1 MVKKKDKVYLIT
13 DWWDLGIEDL
23 TQLKSN
29 VRSAPKTSVVFED
42 MRLEVLRVS
51 LDEGQ
56 LLCEEWC
63 EGCALMEALLF

>member
-42 MRLEVLRVS
+42 MRL
-51 LDEGQ
+51 
-56 LLCEEWC
+56 
-63 EGCALMEALLF
+63 